1 MTLPPQVHDEG
12 TYICRAENNVGHV
25 EAPARLTIHS
35 HPKFLVTPSDKV
47 VGVGRAVSLRCSV
60 HGNPPPNVFWN
71 KDTGQILMF
80 PRQDYGRF
88 SVTDDGT
95 LIIEPVR
102 KEDQGE
108 YVCQALNVAGTAF
121 AKARITVKGECHP

>member
-1 MTLPPQVHDEG
+1 
-12 TYICRAENNVGHV
+12 
-25 EAPARLTIHS
+25 
-35 HPKFLVTPSDKV
+35 
-47 VGVGRAVSLRCSV
+47 
-60 HGNPPPNVFWN
+60 
-71 KDTGQILMF
+71 MF

-121 AKARITVKGECHP
+121 AKARVTVKGTSTELKSDGGSVNP

>member
-1 MTLPPQVHDEG
+1 
-12 TYICRAENNVGHV
+12 
-25 EAPARLTIHS
+25 
-35 HPKFLVTPSDKV
+35 
-47 VGVGRAVSLRCSV
+47 
-60 HGNPPPNVFWN
+60 
-71 KDTGQILMF
+71 MF

-121 AKARITVKGECHP
+121 AKARVTVKGTV

>member
-1 MTLPPQVHDEG
+1 
-12 TYICRAENNVGHV
+12 
-25 EAPARLTIHS
+25 
-35 HPKFLVTPSDKV
+35 
-47 VGVGRAVSLRCSV
+47 
-60 HGNPPPNVFWN
+60 
-71 KDTGQILMF
+71 MF

-121 AKARITVKGECHP
+121 AKARVTVKGKNVKKQIALIEVHLWKIGVQTSKGA